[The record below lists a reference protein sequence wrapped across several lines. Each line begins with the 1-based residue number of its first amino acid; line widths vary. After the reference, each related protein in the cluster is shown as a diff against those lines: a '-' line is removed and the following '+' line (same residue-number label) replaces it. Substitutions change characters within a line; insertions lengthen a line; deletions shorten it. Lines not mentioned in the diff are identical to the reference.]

1 MFFNIINSLIN
12 FCFFLK
18 LQEISSKLG
27 PILNLGE
34 LVATQP
40 KQKSTL
46 EQSSTNVG
54 GGVESSQKYTNISE
68 DATSQSYNR
77 ELTVASVSKVG
88 LAGDNMSRPSTSV
101 STRPESS
108 VAGDMKSNFDS

>member
-1 MFFNIINSLIN
+1 M
-12 FCFFLK
+12 
-18 LQEISSKLG
+18 
-27 PILNLGE
+27 
-34 LVATQP
+34 VATQP

-46 EQSSTNVG
+46 EQSSTNL

-108 VAGDMKSNFDS
+108 VAGDMKANFDS